1 MHLETLLDWKTKLV
15 DAYMARSSDAP
26 RARPAFGCGTS
37 EDAIGRLEELLNCH
51 LPMSLRSLLLQTDGV
66 KEEIELEPGNWI
78 IASIVIYSV
87 EEMIDNNV
95 FMRREY
101 ADRDAGRYLFSS
113 TAGVDG
119 IQFGSIATIEQRQ
132 DTPIFAW
139 YPDQTP
145 DKRMSD
151 GLLPFLM
158 GWCEGRSTV

>member
-1 MHLETLLDWKTKLV
+1 MDWKTKIV
-15 DAYMARSSDAP
+15 DAYKARGADAP
-26 RARPAFGCGTS
+26 PARPVFCCGTS
-37 EDAIGRLEELLNCH
+37 EDAIGRIEELFNGH

-66 KEEIELEPGNWI
+66 KEEIEIEPSNWI

-101 ADRDAGRYLFSS
+101 ADRNVDQYLFFS

-119 IQFGSIATIEQRQ
+119 IQLGSLATMEQRQ
-132 DTPIFAW
+132 DALIFAW
-139 YPDQTP
+139 YPDQTA

-151 GLLPFLM
+151 GLLPFLV
-158 GWCEGRSTV
+158 GWCEGRLTV